1 MECKGAITETEC
13 SKILSDFKL
22 NKIPGS
28 DGFQVK
34 FYNFFWPETKDL
46 VSESINYSVVK
57 NRTSND
63 QRKGVI
69 TLVRQKD
76 KDRTNLKTWRP
87 IFLFNFDYKIVAK
100 VLAIRVI
107 GILLKFIDSDQTGYM
122 KNKFIGENIRTI
134 PDLITLTNLKK
145 HPRLDSIS

>member
-28 DGFQVK
+28 DGFQVE

-69 TLVRQKD
+69 TLVPQKD

-122 KNKFIGENIRTI
+122 KNKFIGE
-134 PDLITLTNLKK
+134 TLEPYQTLL
-145 HPRLDSIS
+145 H